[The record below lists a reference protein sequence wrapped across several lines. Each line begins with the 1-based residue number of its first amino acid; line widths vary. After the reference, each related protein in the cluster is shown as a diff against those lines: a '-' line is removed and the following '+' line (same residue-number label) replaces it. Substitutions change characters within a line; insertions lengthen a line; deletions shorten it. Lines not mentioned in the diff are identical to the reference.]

1 MTKFY
6 PVTVADV
13 RRETRD
19 AIVLTLDVPD
29 EHKDAFRFSPGQYLT
44 LRATI
49 DGDEVRRSYSI
60 CATPM
65 EGRLRVGI
73 KRIAGGAFSSWA
85 SDQLA
90 PGHVIEAMPPMGNFS
105 VPLDGARKRH
115 FVGFAAGSGITPLLS
130 IVKTVLVAEPQSSF
144 TLFYGNRAS
153 SSIMFRE
160 ELEDLKNEHLER
172 FSLIHILSREQQD
185 IDLFNGRLTK
195 EKCDQLLDRWI
206 DASSIDT
213 AFICGPQD
221 MMLGIA
227 QSLEEHG
234 LDKRRIKFELF
245 ATATPN
251 RRQRKPE
258 EAASE
263 DRRNLCEATIVIDGR
278 ARTLSFE
285 KGTASVL
292 DAATADGL
300 ELPYAC
306 KGGVCSTCRAMLV
319 EGEVDMDANFALED
333 YEIARG
339 YILTCQSYPVSDR
352 ILVDF
357 DK

>member
-6 PVTVADV
+6 PVTVSDI

-19 AIVLTLDVPD
+19 AIVLTLDVPE
-29 EHKDAFRFSPGQYLT
+29 EHKDAFRFSQGQYLT
-44 LRATI
+44 LRANI

-60 CATPM
+60 CAATTDAQ
-65 EGRLRVGI
+65 LRIGI
-73 KRIAGGAFSSWA
+73 KKVAGGLFSNWA
-85 SDQLA
+85 SEKLA
-90 PGHVIEAMPPMGNFS
+90 PGQVIEAMPPMGNFF
-105 VPLDGARKRH
+105 VPLEATLKRH

-130 IVKTVLVAEPQSSF
+130 IVKTTLKAEPHSTF

-160 ELEDLKNEHLER
+160 ELEDLKNEHLDR
-172 FSLIHILSREQQD
+172 FSLIHVLSREQQD
-185 IDLFNGRLTK
+185 IDLFNGRLNK
-195 EKCDQLLDRWI
+195 EKCDQLLDHWI
-206 DASSIDT
+206 DVSTIDT

-221 MMLGIA
+221 MMLGVA

-234 LDKRRIKFELF
+234 LDKRQIKFELF
-245 ATATPN
+245 ATSTPS
-251 RRQRKPE
+251 RRQRRTE
-258 EAASE
+258 EAKAE
-263 DRRNLCEATIVIDGR
+263 DRKNLCEATVIIDGR
-278 ARTLSFE
+278 ARTFSFE

-292 DAATADGL
+292 DAATGEGL

-333 YEIARG
+333 YEVARG
-339 YILTCQSYPVSDR
+339 YILTCQSYPVTDK

>member
-19 AIVLTLDVPD
+19 AIILTLDVPE
-29 EHKDAFRFSPGQYLT
+29 EHKAAFRFSPGQYLT
-44 LRATI
+44 LRTNI

-60 CATPM
+60 CAAPS

-73 KRIAGGAFSSWA
+73 KKIAGGTFSSWA
-85 SDQLA
+85 AEQLS
-90 PGHVIEAMPPMGNFS
+90 PGQTIEAMPPMGNFF
-105 VPLDGARKRH
+105 VPLDKERKRY

-130 IVKTVLVAEPQSSF
+130 IVKTTLVAEPQSSF

-160 ELEDLKNEHLER
+160 ELEDLKNEHLDR

-185 IDLFNGRLTK
+185 IDLFNGRIDRA
-195 EKCDQLLDRWI
+195 KCDQLLERWVDPSSV
-206 DASSIDT
+206 DA

-221 MMLGIA
+221 MMLGVA

-234 LDKRRIKFELF
+234 LDKRQIKFELF
-245 ATATPN
+245 ASATPG
-251 RRQRKPE
+251 RRQRAAQTA
-258 EAASE
+258 EAE
-263 DRRNLCEATIVIDGR
+263 PRRDLCEATVIIDGR
-278 ARTLSFE
+278 ARSFAFE
-285 KGTASVL
+285 KGSASVL
-292 DAATADGL
+292 DAAMKEGM

-339 YILTCQSYPVSDR
+339 YILTCQSYPVTDR